1 MAKRAKESYT
11 IQSVVHA
18 LQLLEQFHNADG
30 ELGVTDLARRLGLHK
45 NNVFRLLATLE
56 TQGYVVQNLE
66 TEDYRLGV
74 RALELG
80 RSYLRQSSIVNVA
93 GPLVAQLR
101 DETGETAHLSI
112 LQGEEVVYLISE
124 ESQRAVRVA
133 GRPGAH
139 LPALATASGRT
150 QLAWLRELPYTLH
163 PLRRL
168 SDPRPT
174 DIKRLEKDLDRIREQ
189 GYGLDLGESD
199 PDVACVAAPIFD
211 DEGRVVGAFSV
222 SAPLARMDA
231 AIREALVQKVTEVA
245 ELASRNLGW
254 DGASEPVSEVAI

>member
-18 LQLLEQFHNADG
+18 LQLLEQFHSADG

-56 TQGYVVQNLE
+56 TQGYVVQNRE

-93 GPLVAQLR
+93 GPFVAQLR
-101 DETGETAHLSI
+101 DATDETAHLSI

-133 GRPGAH
+133 GRTGAH
-139 LPALATASGRT
+139 LPALSTASGKT
-150 QLAWLRELPYTLH
+150 QLAWLHQLPYAMH
-163 PLRRL
+163 PLRRM

-174 DIKRLEKDLDRIREQ
+174 DIKRLEKDLDRIREL
-189 GYGLDLGESD
+189 GFGLDIGESD
-199 PDVACVAAPIFD
+199 PDVACIAAPIFD

-222 SAPLARMDA
+222 SAPVGRVDRGRQDELVRQVTGA
-231 AIREALVQKVTEVA
+231 AES
-245 ELASRNLGW
+245 ASRNLGW
-254 DGASEPVSEVAI
+254 EGAAGRAAGVAI